1 MIPSQYLRMFF
12 IALAILTVF
21 HALASF
27 AAYKIF
33 TVRRH
38 IPPVPVETMTSA
50 GSSVRGT
57 MEYKVDFTALPV
69 TLYIVG
75 GLVGLGAAAIIGAF
89 AYLRGG

>member
-1 MIPSQYLRMFF
+1 MFF
-12 IALAILTVF
+12 IALAILIVF
-21 HALASF
+21 HALAGF

-38 IPPVPVETMTSA
+38 IPPAPVETTTPEERAS
-50 GSSVRGT
+50 GRSSVRGT
-57 MEYKVDFTALPV
+57 MEYWVKFTPLPV

-75 GLVGLGAAAIIGAF
+75 GFVGLGAAAIIGAF